1 MPPLRRCLLL
11 LFALCASCERR
22 TEPGPA
28 SHAESTPG
36 AREAPLPVP
45 PASLAREGEL
55 RRGRRLEP
63 VEYVSQRLA
72 FTRHRFAYL
81 SGADVIV
88 HGLDDFAVVARF
100 SVDDASN
107 LAAVLGDD
115 FVALGR
121 ERIHRLSA
129 HEQRAEKLPR
139 APRVGLTTLWPS
151 PLESEQLW
159 LEYEGVPRLLAFDLK
174 HTSEGMLLP
183 TGFVTLEGFDRRA
196 LVLLRDTS
204 VVYSAADGLRRVLA
218 AGAVPAA
225 APERITVPELAAPV
239 WRLLAADHPDRLW
252 VLTMFHAD
260 LLELR
265 PVLRRLARIE
275 LSPGT
280 VTAASAGTRL
290 ALLISEGDPLE
301 GRLRIEVREIGR
313 PEPWTVHWLDAEAPT
328 SATPGR
334 AWPLELALAPRL
346 PLVALGGRGVSVHD
360 FVRGVA
366 VIDAGRR

>member
-1 MPPLRRCLLL
+1 M
-11 LFALCASCERR
+11 ASRA
-22 TEPGPA
+22 GPA
-28 SHAESTPG
+28 ASASDSL
-36 AREAPLPVP
+36 LPVP
-45 PASLAREGEL
+45 PASLAGEGEH
-55 RRGRRLEP
+55 RRAPRVEP

-81 SGADVIV
+81 RDAEVIV
-88 HGLDDFAVVARF
+88 HGLDDFAEVARF
-100 SVDDASN
+100 TVDDASN

-129 HEQRAEKLPR
+129 HEQRAEMLPR

-159 LEYEGVPRLLAFDLK
+159 LEYEGVPRLVAFDLK

-183 TGFVTLEGFDRRA
+183 TGFVALDDFDRRA

-204 VVYSAADGLRRVLA
+204 VVYSAPDGLRRVLA
-218 AGAVPAA
+218 VGAVPAA
-225 APERITVPELAAPV
+225 VPERIVVPELAGPV
-239 WRLLAADHPDRLW
+239 WRLLAADQPERLW
-252 VLTMFHAD
+252 VLTTFHAD
-260 LLELR
+260 LIELR
-265 PVLRRLARIE
+265 PVLRRLERIE

-280 VTAASAGTRL
+280 VTATSAGTRL
-290 ALLISEGDPLE
+290 ALLVSEGEPSDR
-301 GRLRIEVREIGR
+301 RLLIEVREIGR
-313 PEPWTVHWLDAEAPT
+313 PEPWTVRWLDAEAPT
-328 SATPGR
+328 STSGR
-334 AWPLELALAPRL
+334 PWPLELELAPRR

-360 FVRGVA
+360 FLRGVA